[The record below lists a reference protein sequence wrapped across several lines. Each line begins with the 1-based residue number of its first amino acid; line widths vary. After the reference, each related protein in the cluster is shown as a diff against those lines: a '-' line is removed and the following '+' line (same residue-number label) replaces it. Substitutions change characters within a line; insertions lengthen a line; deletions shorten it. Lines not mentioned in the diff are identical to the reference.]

1 MNTLRIVGIGGG
13 TGLPMLL
20 AGLADNTAVD
30 LSAIVTVSDNGG
42 SSGRL
47 SESFAMP
54 AVGDLR
60 NCLVALS
67 GSDSRLADIFQY
79 RFTAG
84 GGLEGHALGN
94 LIVAALYLK
103 TGSLVRA
110 IELASQLLPTRGRAL
125 AATETPSTL
134 CAAFEDGTIVRG
146 ESHITAAGRAIAHV
160 WLEPDSP
167 PACPGVLEAIRAADA
182 IVLAPGS
189 LYTSLIPNL
198 LVAGVADA
206 IRRSAAV
213 KVLVCNLMTQPG
225 ETDGFSAS
233 DHLRVVEQSLGRNVV
248 EFCVVNSALPPQGAR
263 KFLTGGA
270 EPVACDLG
278 HIRSLGAIPVMAD
291 LLMRQ
296 CDKIRHN
303 PALLGRLI
311 VKIAQERAMP
321 AVHSV
326 HLKDSYGVVSECLN

>member
-1 MNTLRIVGIGGG
+1 
-13 TGLPMLL
+13 MLL
-20 AGLADNTAVD
+20 AGLADNAAVD
-30 LSAIVTVSDNGG
+30 LSAIVSVSDNGG

-79 RFTAG
+79 RFAAG

-94 LIVAALYLK
+94 LIVTALYMK
-103 TGSLVRA
+103 TGSLMQA
-110 IELASQLLPTRGRAL
+110 IELASQLLPIRGRAL

-134 CAAFEDGTIVRG
+134 CAAFADGTIVRG
-146 ESHITAAGRAIAHV
+146 ESNITAASRAIAHV
-160 WLEPDSP
+160 WLDPDSP
-167 PACPGVLEAIRAADA
+167 PACPGVLEAISAADA

-213 KVLVCNLMTQPG
+213 KILVCNLMTQPG

-233 DHLRVVEQSLGRNVV
+233 DHLRVVEQSLGRKVV
-248 EFCVVNSALPPQGAR
+248 EFCVVNSAHPQLGASNF
-263 KFLTGGA
+263 KTGEE

-278 HIRSLGAIPVMAD
+278 RIRSLGAIPVVAD
-291 LLMRQ
+291 LLMQ
-296 CDKIRHN
+296 KCDKIRHN
-303 PALLGRLI
+303 PARLGRLI
-311 VKIAQERAMP
+311 IEIARERAMP

-326 HLKDSYGVVSECLN
+326 HLPDSHGVVSECLN